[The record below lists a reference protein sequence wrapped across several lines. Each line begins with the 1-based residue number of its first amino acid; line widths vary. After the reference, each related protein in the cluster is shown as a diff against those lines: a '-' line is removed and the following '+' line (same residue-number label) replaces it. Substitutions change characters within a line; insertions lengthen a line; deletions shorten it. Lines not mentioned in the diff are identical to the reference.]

1 MGLAWVAKASLPAP
15 PQSPTPV
22 GSSFPELGDS
32 DSFLVMLSKRLN
44 QTREVGLH
52 ACPHHHSHLHHLC
65 HHTTITNT
73 DVGYH
78 GSDVPRGFVMAGSQ
92 EQGVVQRK
100 YRCLA
105 PGFCFVSN
113 MGAQPD

>member
-1 MGLAWVAKASLPAP
+1 MG
-15 PQSPTPV
+15 Q
-22 GSSFPELGDS
+22 
-32 DSFLVMLSKRLN
+32 
-44 QTREVGLH
+44 
-52 ACPHHHSHLHHLC
+52 
-65 HHTTITNT
+65 
-73 DVGYH
+73 
-78 GSDVPRGFVMAGSQ
+78 DVPRGFVMAGSQ